1 MTLSD
6 RVDRSV
12 GLSVSRSQIQYHQYD
27 SDVQFEASDNKAAIV
42 GYSAAAIGALWFS
55 EW

>member
-1 MTLSD
+1 MEALAIWHEVPCIELFLTSILD
-6 RVDRSV
+6 A
-12 GLSVSRSQIQYHQYD
+12 
-27 SDVQFEASDNKAAIV
+27 QFEASDNKAAIV